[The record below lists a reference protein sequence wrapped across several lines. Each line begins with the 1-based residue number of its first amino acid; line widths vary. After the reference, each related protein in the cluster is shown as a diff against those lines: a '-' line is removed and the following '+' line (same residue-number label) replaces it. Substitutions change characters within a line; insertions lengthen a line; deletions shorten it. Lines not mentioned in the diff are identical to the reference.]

1 MLLARLTSGFKSWR
15 AATDSCKSIEH
26 SGSAVHR
33 VLRRMQSRKF
43 ATVWRTW
50 LSRISVA
57 ELDILHERSMRRVL
71 CRITRRA
78 VATAFR
84 SWSRTR
90 VRRNLVTA
98 PILVVHVFGRLKHR
112 ALNRGFMTWRHK
124 TVTKQHRNQIKAL
137 TLRSAFT
144 CFGKAHTRTI
154 ARSWGRWLRIM
165 ARDGHVRS
173 TATRLLRR
181 LMLGQLACAVNTWR
195 AVANTWREVANNWRT
210 ISMACVQRHTQA
222 LQASMIVYHRV
233 LMHMLLRKLAVVWRT
248 WCISVRS
255 AKDDVVDRFS
265 ATTMRRL
272 CLSFKRSH
280 LLVIARCWTSW
291 RNYLATWQPRAS
303 GGCANATPD
312 TAHPASP
319 WLSHLAG
326 GLQQKRTRR
335 TLCATLLSHSN
346 TNDGKSVR
354 TCMAFVDAAVD

>member
-1 MLLARLTSGFKSWR
+1 
-15 AATDSCKSIEH
+15 
-26 SGSAVHR
+26 
-33 VLRRMQSRKF
+33 
-43 ATVWRTW
+43 
-50 LSRISVA
+50 
-57 ELDILHERSMRRVL
+57 
-71 CRITRRA
+71 
-78 VATAFR
+78 
-84 SWSRTR
+84 
-90 VRRNLVTA
+90 
-98 PILVVHVFGRLKHR
+98 
-112 ALNRGFMTWRHK
+112 MTWRHK

-181 LMLGQLACAVNTWR
+181 LVLGQLACAVNTWR

-248 WCISVRS
+248 WCIYVRN

-291 RNYLATWQPRAS
+291 RNYLAYGNRVHQAAVRMLRRVLLIQLARGFRTWRAAFS
-303 GGCANATPD
+303 KSVHAGRCAQLCYRILTRM
-312 TAHPASP
+312 TAKAFAHAWRS
-319 WLSHLAG
+319 W
-326 GLQQKRTRR
+326 
-335 TLCATLLSHSN
+335 TLLLIKEHPESDAQAGRLQSLILDLS
-346 TNDGKSVR
+346 TR
-354 TCMAFVDAAVD
+354 LDAALVAQRCVKLSLLSSD